1 MEQKKINIF
10 SNPDEI
16 DALINSKLKQFPCKG
31 GKQSSKNVTW
41 SDEELSIIDSVIWDY
56 ISKQGLSREQTAQQ
70 IHGRWDIALSTARRY
85 ITDSIK
91 RMASTYTEE
100 DQEEQDVYVLGFD
113 QPIDYFKGGTWLAIP
128 QGAKNVSEAKEFIS
142 YVEKTIDDAFD
153 ETINRTFDIYS
164 LEYLAFAGSYG
175 IRTTSPRSPIPVPLR
190 WVCEKPITS
199 VSL

>member
-1 MEQKKINIF
+1 MTIF

-70 IHGRWDIALSTARRY
+70 LYSRWDISLSTARRY

-100 DQEEQDVYVLGFD
+100 DQEEQRRVWLERCESILQDCLETRDKQSALRALDLMGKTLGLYKETKDINLDGDNTIHFD
-113 QPIDYFKGGTWLAIP
+113 F
-128 QGAKNVSEAKEFIS
+128 S
-142 YVEKTIDDAFD
+142 
-153 ETINRTFDIYS
+153 
-164 LEYLAFAGSYG
+164 
-175 IRTTSPRSPIPVPLR
+175 
-190 WVCEKPITS
+190 
-199 VSL
+199 